1 VTAEP
6 SETNGEKL
14 MNTKIPVA
22 LEGNLTADPEF
33 GIADSGVK
41 WARFQL
47 AINDRVKDDTTGEWT
62 DGTPAF
68 HRVTAF
74 GRIAENVRD
83 SLTKGDT
90 ALVLVDLKQ
99 TQWVDKTT
107 GEQRTGTEVIA
118 DAVGPS
124 MKYRTATV
132 SHPVKAV
139 DGSIVVAVTATGPVA
154 QPWATAQIGTRAII

>member
-1 VTAEP
+1 
-6 SETNGEKL
+6 

-22 LEGNLTADPEF
+22 LEGNLTAVPEF

-90 ALVLVDLKQ
+90 ALVLGDLKQ

-124 MKYRTATV
+124 LKYRKA
-132 SHPVKAV
+132 AV
-139 DGSIVVAVTATGPVA
+139 DHPAKTVNNSDVVDSSATGPVA
-154 QPWATAQIGTRAII
+154 QPWPTAPIGAQVVT